1 MQDAL
6 GLAVIGLGTMGQI
19 HVRNIAGGIHGARLV
34 AMADPDLLRGREASG
49 AGAQSSVFGDFRQAL
64 DCSGVDA
71 VIVASSTSTH
81 GTVLREVLARRLPVL
96 CEKPLAA
103 SSQEALSLHRA
114 FKQAGIPLQIGFM
127 RRFDP
132 SYRRAFELVSEG
144 KVGTVYHYGGI
155 SRDAVAPS
163 AEVARCSGGFMADT
177 GVHEFDMAAWLL
189 GARIDRVFARGGL
202 FVSHYLA
209 ESEDVDLA
217 HVSFI
222 TQSGTMGLVELSRN
236 AMYGYDIRTEVLGSK
251 GAVRIG
257 VSAATGTTVLT
268 ADGVRSDHL
277 QGYMSRF
284 QEAYRAEVEDF
295 VSKLREGGDPAV
307 TGEDGLRAV
316 TVAEAA
322 ERSLRA
328 GREVEVIYAE

>member
-1 MQDAL
+1 M
-6 GLAVIGLGTMGQI
+6 
-19 HVRNIAGGIHGARLV
+19 
-34 AMADPDLLRGREASG
+34 
-49 AGAQSSVFGDFRQAL
+49 
-64 DCSGVDA
+64 
-71 VIVASSTSTH
+71 
-81 GTVLREVLARRLPVL
+81 L

-103 SSQEALSLHRA
+103 SSEEALALHRA
-114 FKQAGIPLQIGFM
+114 FREAGIPLQIGFM

-132 SYRRAFELVSEG
+132 SYRRAFELVGEG
-144 KVGTVYHYGGI
+144 KLGAVYHYSGI
-155 SRDAVAPS
+155 SRDAAAPP
-163 AEVARCSGGFMADT
+163 ADVARGSGGFLADT

-189 GARIDRVFARGGL
+189 GSRIHRVFARGGL

-209 ESEDVDLA
+209 ENGDVDLA
-217 HVSFI
+217 HVSFA
-222 TQSGTMGLVELSRN
+222 TQAGTMGLVELSRN

-257 VSAATGTTVLT
+257 VSAATGTTLLT
-268 ADGVRSDHL
+268 AEGVCRDHL
-277 QGYMSRF
+277 QGYISRF

-295 VSKLREGGDPAV
+295 VAKLREGVALAV

-328 GREVEVIYAE
+328 GREVEVGYAE